1 MVLILNLGVWSRFFS
16 NDFVKEF
23 VVVNGF
29 VVDFTSGF
37 LSGCS
42 GNSFVYCGS
51 LGSVG
56 KWVCWPC
63 GGLPV
68 DAW

>member
-1 MVLILNLGVWSRFFS
+1 MVLILNLGVWSRFFP

-29 VVDFTSGF
+29 VVDFTLGF
-37 LSGCS
+37 LSCCS

-51 LGSVG
+51 SRGVRKVG
-56 KWVCWPC
+56 LLALWWLA
-63 GGLPV
+63 G
-68 DAW
+68 

>member
-1 MVLILNLGVWSRFFS
+1 MVLILNLGVWSRFFP

-29 VVDFTSGF
+29 VVDFTLGF
-37 LSGCS
+37 LLCCR

-51 LGSVG
+51 LRGVR
-56 KWVCWPC
+56 KK
-63 GGLPV
+63 GLL
-68 DAW
+68 ALW